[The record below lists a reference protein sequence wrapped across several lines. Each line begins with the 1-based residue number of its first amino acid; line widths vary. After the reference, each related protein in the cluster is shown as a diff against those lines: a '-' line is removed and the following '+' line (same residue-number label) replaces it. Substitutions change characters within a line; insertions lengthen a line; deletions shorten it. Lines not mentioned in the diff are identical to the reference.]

1 MGGFDNQ
8 GFITAINNMKK
19 LPRTDWLGFVKNM
32 YQAQNQN
39 FTQNESQAMQI
50 MKSNNPYL
58 SQFVNMIGNQF
69 GIKF

>member
-1 MGGFDNQ
+1 MSEFDKQ

-19 LPRTDWLGFVKNM
+19 LPRTDWLDFVKNM

-50 MKSNNPYL
+50 LKSNNPCL
-58 SQFVNMIGNQF
+58 PQFVSMIGNQF